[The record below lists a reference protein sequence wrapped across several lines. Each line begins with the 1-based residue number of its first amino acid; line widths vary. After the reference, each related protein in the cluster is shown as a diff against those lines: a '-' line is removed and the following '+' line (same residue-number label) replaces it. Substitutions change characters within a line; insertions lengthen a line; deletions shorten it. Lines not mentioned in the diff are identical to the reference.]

1 MQQHLIRSPKGAKKR
16 RRRVGRGDGS
26 GFGSFAGRGMKGQNS
41 RTGHKGSGGFQ
52 GGQNSLLKS
61 LPSMRGFTNIFR
73 REYAVVNLDQLAAFP
88 ADTVVNPELL
98 VEVGL
103 VKNAD
108 SLIKVLGRGDL
119 EAPMAVSAHSFSRS
133 AQEKIEA
140 AGGSAERI
148 IRST

>member
-1 MQQHLIRSPKGAKKR
+1 MQQHLIRPPKGAKKR

-26 GFGSFAGRGMKGQNS
+26 GFGSYAGRGMKGQKS
-41 RTGHKGSGGFQ
+41 RSGHKGSGGFQ

-88 ADTVVNPELL
+88 ADTEVNPELL
-98 VEVGL
+98 VEAGL
-103 VKNAD
+103 VKSAN

-119 EAPMAVSAHSFSRS
+119 EAPLVVSAHAFSRS
-133 AQEKIEA
+133 AQAKIEA
-140 AGGSAERI
+140 AGGS
-148 IRST
+148 IRKIK

>member
-1 MQQHLIRSPKGAKKR
+1 MQQHLLRPPKGAKKR

-41 RTGHKGSGGFQ
+41 RSGHKGSGGFQ

-88 ADTVVNPELL
+88 ADTVVGPELM

-103 VKNAD
+103 VKSANTP
-108 SLIKVLGRGDL
+108 IKVLGRGDL
-119 EAPMAVSAHSFSRS
+119 EAPLTVSAHSFSRS
-133 AQEKIEA
+133 AKEKIEA
-140 AGGSAERI
+140 AGGSVEQVLP
-148 IRST
+148 SP

>member
-1 MQQHLIRSPKGAKKR
+1 MQQHLIRPPKGAKKR

-26 GFGSFAGRGMKGQNS
+26 GYGSYSGRGMKGQNS
-41 RTGHKGSGGFQ
+41 RTGHKGFGGFQ

-73 REYAVVNLDQLAAFP
+73 QEYAVVNLDQLAALP
-88 ADTVVNPELL
+88 ADTVVDPELL

-103 VKNAD
+103 VKSAS

-119 EAPMAVSAHSFSRS
+119 ETPLAISAHSFSRS
-133 AQEKIEA
+133 AKEKIEA
-140 AGGSAERI
+140 AGGSVELVL
-148 IRST
+148 RSP